1 MKNTIIGLLTFTFI
15 FLIVTDVNAQK
26 RREMRENQG
35 RMHEQLN
42 LTDQQKIKLDELR
55 IKHQEQM
62 IDFRAELD
70 KARLEMQKLRKS
82 DKLNRSDVINQTKK
96 MSSIRNK
103 IAEARANHMMD
114 MYEML
119 TDEQRKIWNDL
130 KMDRPK
136 LRDSGKKG
144 LWDRGFKDRG
154 KRF

>member
-1 MKNTIIGLLTFTFI
+1 MKNTLIGLLTVIFI

-35 RMHEQLN
+35 RVHEQLN

-96 MSSIRNK
+96 MSSIINK

>member
-1 MKNTIIGLLTFTFI
+1 MKNTLIGLLTVIFI

-35 RMHEQLN
+35 RVHEQLN

-96 MSSIRNK
+96 MSSIINK

-144 LWDRGFKDRG
+144 LWGRGFKDRG

>member
-1 MKNTIIGLLTFTFI
+1 MKNTLIGLLTVIFI
-15 FLIVTDVNAQK
+15 FLIVTDVNAQR

-35 RMHEQLN
+35 RIQDQLN

-62 IDFRAELD
+62 IDLRAELD

-82 DKLNRSDVINQTKK
+82 DKLNRSDVINHTKK

-130 KMDRPK
+130 KLDRPK

-144 LWDRGFKDRG
+144 LWGRGFKDRG